1 MSPAAFSRSIAIA
14 IGINQYGNGVPPLK
28 TAANDARALTQLLKS
43 AHGYHVLLMVDEVA
57 TRRRLHHLLR
67 NWLPQNVT
75 PDDRVLFY
83 FAGHGL
89 AIDGE
94 DGPAGYLVPQ
104 DAKSGD
110 KSSFL
115 SMRLLHD
122 SLVALPCRHSL
133 IILDCCFSG
142 AFRWSST
149 RDIATHPEVIYKER
163 FDRFIRDPAWQVIT
177 SAAYDQTA
185 FDVLEDNRGTGQ
197 TGQHSPFAEALFD
210 ALRGDADRFPAPHNG
225 QPGGDGVITASELY
239 LYLRDR
245 VEIATEERNQ
255 RQTPGLWSLRRH
267 DKGEY
272 IFLAPNHELNLPPAP
287 ELNPANNP
295 YRGLESFEE
304 AQAPL
309 YFGRSQL
316 TEDLQAFVVEHPL
329 TVLLGPSGA
338 GKSSLVKAGLI
349 PALRKSA
356 DANWQILP
364 PIRPGDAPLKALARA
379 ILALDST
386 GKTQFAAVEALAENL
401 AQDPKE
407 LMRRVLAWGDRYPKN
422 RLLLIVD
429 QFEELMTQCPHEQ
442 ERQQFLDLLQK
453 ALRLGK
459 RRARIVLTLR
469 SDFEPQFQS
478 WLPDIWMQSRFLVK
492 PMTQDELRQ
501 AIEAPAAERVM
512 VFEPYNLADQLIN
525 EVVQMPGALPLLSFT
540 LSELY
545 LKYLQRQDGNRALT
559 QADYEALGG
568 VAGSLTQRATQE
580 YAALK
585 QQDLAYEHTLKRV
598 MLRMVAVEGGELARR
613 RVPRSELVYPSEAEN
628 ARVEVVIQR
637 LTAARLLVEGQEP
650 GGEPYVEPAHDAL
663 VQGWNQLQRWKHK
676 EQENLNLQRLL
687 TPAAKEWAHHQRGKK
702 AKGFL
707 WNNNPR
713 LSLLTAN
720 LKSAQSWLNRLEY
733 DFVRHSL
740 QHKRNNTL
748 RLVGSLLTVILALS
762 GLTTFAFF
770 LQAEARKQTAEAE
783 RQSQLAQDNAA
794 EAERQSQLAQDKA
807 TEAEKST
814 LEAKRQDIIALT
826 EAAESAWA
834 ADQQL
839 EALISAVKA
848 GKRLKDLK
856 IEHTAAEY
864 QTVIALR
871 KIVYGIRERNRLGT
885 DHLLGIAGLKFSPD
899 GNTIATIGGDGSA
912 KLWSIDGQERKAF
925 DAGHVRNAPGCRT
938 MLPDSLGF
946 TSDSQRLLTLGPD
959 GKLKHWNLDGE
970 MLRAFD
976 IGYTVSNC
984 STNISSVSFSPDGQ
998 TVATL
1003 EHEGTTEKLKLRN
1016 LDGQELNILSEINN
1030 PINFIAFSFDGKFIA
1045 APSEETIRIWNVD
1058 SKEITSLNVG
1068 ENQIWKFH
1076 LSPNGQMIVTFSKDD
1091 RNIRLLSLDGQ
1102 ELKSFEF
1109 GDSWIRTLRFSSDG
1123 QKIATGDNSGKIALW
1138 NLEGQ
1143 LLQMFKGH
1151 ANSID
1156 SINFSPDEKTMASF
1170 DSNYAVPEVRLWSTN
1185 GEKIEIL
1192 EENADST
1199 SEFNFILN
1207 DQSSRALFEALAY
1220 REDCKYAN
1228 SSADGKVIAATCRE
1242 DEFVDETARVD
1253 ILNSEGEKI
1262 LSLSRPHNALFIPG
1276 LTTASVM
1283 SVGLS
1288 ADGQIIATAGRDG
1301 TVKLWNLEGQELRSF
1316 PGDNNWV
1323 TNITFG
1329 FNDQLL
1335 VAGSKDGKV
1344 RLWNLQGKLLDTLE
1358 GHRSKITHLGFSSD
1372 GKKLAST
1379 ADNEAAILWNFD
1391 LDDLL
1396 VRGCN
1401 WLHDYLTNNLNVSDD
1416 DRRLCEDI

>member
-110 KSSFL
+110 ESSFL

-122 SLVALPCRHSL
+122 SLVALPCRHAL

-687 TPAAKEWAHHQRGKK
+687 TPAAKEWAHNQRGKK

-783 RQSQLAQDNAA
+783 RQSQLAQGNAA

-839 EALISAVKA
+839 EALIAAVKA
-848 GKRLKDLK
+848 GKRLKDLQ
-856 IEHTAAEY
+856 IEHTAVEY

-871 KIVYGIRERNRLGT
+871 KIVYGIREQNRLATGHRGSVT
-885 DHLLGIAGLKFSPD
+885 GVTFSPE
-899 GNTIATIGGDGSA
+899 GETIATIGFGGA
-912 KLWSIDGQERKAF
+912 VKLWSIDGQELKTF
-925 DAGHVRNAPGCRT
+925 DTGHFGIGDGCSSVQ
-938 MLPDSLGF
+938 PDSF
-946 TSDSQRLLTLGPD
+946 
-959 GKLKHWNLDGE
+959 
-970 MLRAFD
+970 
-976 IGYTVSNC
+976 
-984 STNISSVSFSPDGQ
+984 SFSPDGQ
-998 TVATL
+998 NILTVGN
-1003 EHEGTTEKLKLRN
+1003 EGNVKLWNSKGQMLRSFDTGYSFHDYCGN
-1016 LDGQELNILSEINN
+1016 IAAASLSPDGQILATSGREGI
-1030 PINFIAFSFDGKFIA
+1030 KL
-1045 APSEETIRIWNVD
+1045 WNL
-1058 SKEITSLNVG
+1058 E
-1068 ENQIWKFH
+1068 
-1076 LSPNGQMIVTFSKDD
+1076 
-1091 RNIRLLSLDGQ
+1091 GQ
-1102 ELKSFEF
+1102 ELKSF
-1109 GDSWIRTLRFSSDG
+1109 GGNKSWILNVRFSPDGSFIASGHEEVIKFWNLQGLELKSFNVGTDRFSFAPNGKMIATFNADGEITLWNLNGQALQSFKASNSWTGALRFS
-1123 QKIATGDNSGKIALW
+1123 
-1138 NLEGQ
+1138 
-1143 LLQMFKGH
+1143 
-1151 ANSID
+1151 
-1156 SINFSPDEKTMASF
+1156 P
-1170 DSNYAVPEVRLWSTN
+1170 
-1185 GEKIEIL
+1185 
-1192 EENADST
+1192 
-1199 SEFNFILN
+1199 
-1207 DQSSRALFEALAY
+1207 
-1220 REDCKYAN
+1220 
-1228 SSADGKVIAATCRE
+1228 
-1242 DEFVDETARVD
+1242 
-1253 ILNSEGEKI
+1253 
-1262 LSLSRPHNALFIPG
+1262 
-1276 LTTASVM
+1276 
-1283 SVGLS
+1283 
-1288 ADGQIIATAGRDG
+1288 DGQIIAIGSLDGKFTLWNLNGQVLQTFGGHGDVIGSISFSPDSKMLASADWSHTVPEVKIWSLNGINLETFEEDTDVISGFNFNSNEQESRALFQTLIDSKDCNYARANIDNKVFAATCRGNTNLDETAIVKVWNSDGEELLSLNSSHTLFLDNPYSITAVGVSNDGQIVVTGGWYG
-1301 TVKLWNLEGQELRSF
+1301 TVKLWNLEGQEMQTI
-1316 PGDNNWV
+1316 PGDDLKVNS
-1323 TNITFG
+1323 ISFG
-1329 FNDQLL
+1329 LKDQLL
-1335 VAGSKDGKV
+1335 ATGSLDGKV

-1358 GHRSKITHLGFSSD
+1358 GHRNQITHLGFSSD

-1401 WLHDYLTNNLNVSDD
+1401 WLHDYLTHNPNVSEK